1 VIRYVKFLI
10 VYVYVHVHWCF
21 LSEKLN
27 KKLSFIIQVCRS
39 VNYYR
44 IHRLSHLAEYWFQIS
59 KNTYLHA
66 NSFFLFNLQR
76 YPCETCGKIFKDN
89 SKLVL
94 HRQVHSNKRPHECDV
109 CGKTFKRAT
118 TVRVHKR
125 TVHGS
130 KVLK

>member
-1 VIRYVKFLI
+1 MNLNFLI
-10 VYVYVHVHWCF
+10 FH
-21 LSEKLN
+21 
-27 KKLSFIIQVCRS
+27 
-39 VNYYR
+39 
-44 IHRLSHLAEYWFQIS
+44 
-59 KNTYLHA
+59 
-66 NSFFLFNLQR
+66 R

-130 KVLK
+130 KVYKRITRQS

>member
-1 VIRYVKFLI
+1 MNFDFYIY
-10 VYVYVHVHWCF
+10 
-21 LSEKLN
+21 
-27 KKLSFIIQVCRS
+27 
-39 VNYYR
+39 
-44 IHRLSHLAEYWFQIS
+44 
-59 KNTYLHA
+59 
-66 NSFFLFNLQR
+66 R

-130 KVLK
+130 KVYKKNDQSILDVWYTCIFCVGDTG